1 MSEPAANAKG
11 PVTPGP
17 VGPVTIVTQTRVQA
31 GKESEFAHWQDEIGR
46 RVAGFPG
53 FIKQTVM
60 PPNPPSQVDWV
71 IQQQFA
77 SADAAVA
84 WLHSEERTGLVQ
96 QIQPMLAG
104 ADDIHIVADQ
114 DAGVRP
120 APISAVVSTRIK
132 PGQEAAYRQWEQKIA
147 AAQSKAPGFQGYRF
161 EPPIPGVQDDWLA
174 ILRFDS
180 EAHLQAWLDSPVR
193 QKLLKESEAFTQEVH
208 FRIARTGFDQWFP
221 MGGAG
226 GSGPAAWKMNMVVL
240 LLIYPIVFLFGLF
253 VQTPILMGRM
263 QVPFWLALFI
273 GNVVSVLILDRL
285 VPWTSRHLGWWLQP
299 KSANPKAINMAGAAL
314 MVLLYLVSLLIF
326 ARL

>member
-11 PVTPGP
+11 PVTRS
-17 VGPVTIVTQTRVQA
+17 PVTIVTQTRVQA
-31 GKESEFAHWQDEIGR
+31 GKESEFARWQDEIGR

-114 DAGVRP
+114 EAGVRP

-193 QKLLKESEAFTQEVH
+193 QKLLKESESFTQEVH

-221 MGGAG
+221 TGGAG

-285 VPWTSRHLGWWLQP
+285 VPWTSKHLGWWLQP
-299 KSANPKAINMAGAAL
+299 KSSNPKAINMAGAAL

>member
-11 PVTPGP
+11 PVTP
-17 VGPVTIVTQTRVQA
+17 GPVTIVTQTRVQA
-31 GKESEFAHWQDEIGR
+31 GKESEFARWQDEIGR

-60 PPNPPSQVDWV
+60 PPKPPSQVDWV

-114 DAGVRP
+114 EAGVRP

-193 QKLLKESEAFTQEVH
+193 QKLLKESESFTQEVH

-221 MGGAG
+221 TGGAG

-285 VPWTSRHLGWWLQP
+285 VPWTSKHLGWWLQP
-299 KSANPKAINMAGAAL
+299 KSPNPKAINMAGAAL